1 MTEHLKDR
9 GYQAEGLHGDL
20 TQHQRDTV
28 MNLFRGGRMDVLI
41 ATDVAARG
49 IDVDDVEAVFNYDVP
64 EDIEYYVHRIG
75 RTGRAG
81 KTGRSFTLV
90 SGKEVY
96 KIRDIERVCHTK
108 IRERNIPS
116 AADITSVKAEKILG
130 EALETMQNKNLDS
143 TIDFL
148 MEKLVDGEYTA
159 LDLAAAFMKMKMG
172 DDIKDIKV
180 EKFNPK
186 DLVFGRSGS
195 KRGKRGGRG
204 RSSERDRGRRSG
216 EKERSKEKD
225 RSKEKERSSAKGR
238 SSEKEKGSEKG
249 KVPKGFEIFVEKN
262 DFFTGKSRRRRRK

>member
-1 MTEHLKDR
+1 
-9 GYQAEGLHGDL
+9 
-20 TQHQRDTV
+20 
-28 MNLFRGGRMDVLI
+28 
-41 ATDVAARG
+41 
-49 IDVDDVEAVFNYDVP
+49 
-64 EDIEYYVHRIG
+64 
-75 RTGRAG
+75 
-81 KTGRSFTLV
+81 
-90 SGKEVY
+90 
-96 KIRDIERVCHTK
+96 
-108 IRERNIPS
+108 
-116 AADITSVKAEKILG
+116 
-130 EALETMQNKNLDS
+130 
-143 TIDFL
+143 

-204 RSSERDRGRRSG
+204 RSSERDRGRKS
-216 EKERSKEKD
+216 EEKD